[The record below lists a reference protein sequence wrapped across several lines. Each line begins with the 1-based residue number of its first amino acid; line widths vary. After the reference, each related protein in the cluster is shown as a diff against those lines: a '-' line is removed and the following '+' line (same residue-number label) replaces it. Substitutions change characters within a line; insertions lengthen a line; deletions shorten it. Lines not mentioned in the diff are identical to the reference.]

1 MPYASSLAGNMQRH
15 ALTVRSLLS
24 AFNYPSHVV
33 ELTRLFEAQ
42 RAAAQG
48 PAKAAT
54 LEVQA

>member
-1 MPYASSLAGNMQRH
+1 M
-15 ALTVRSLLS
+15 S
-24 AFNYPSHVV
+24 AFDCPANVV

-54 LEVQA
+54 VEVQA